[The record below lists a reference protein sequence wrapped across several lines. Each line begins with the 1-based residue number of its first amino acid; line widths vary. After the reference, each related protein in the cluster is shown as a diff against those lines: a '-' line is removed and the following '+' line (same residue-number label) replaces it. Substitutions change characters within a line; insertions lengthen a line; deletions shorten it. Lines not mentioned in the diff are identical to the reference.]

1 MSFLLGY
8 FSLKMDL
15 NYKPSRNILIF
26 TQNGANYNEKC
37 VSISQNGMKDSHR
50 RIIIMS
56 QVGFPDERSECFNKP
71 INIHGIPRHVL
82 EEVVPLKKLA
92 LYS

>member
-1 MSFLLGY
+1 
-8 FSLKMDL
+8 MDL
-15 NYKPSRNILIF
+15 NSKSSRNILIF

-37 VSISQNGMKDSHR
+37 VSISENGMKDSGR

-56 QVGFPDERSECFNKP
+56 QAGFPDDKSQCFNKP
-71 INIHGIPRHVL
+71 LNIHGIPRHVL
-82 EEVVPLKKLA
+82 EEIMPLTKLA